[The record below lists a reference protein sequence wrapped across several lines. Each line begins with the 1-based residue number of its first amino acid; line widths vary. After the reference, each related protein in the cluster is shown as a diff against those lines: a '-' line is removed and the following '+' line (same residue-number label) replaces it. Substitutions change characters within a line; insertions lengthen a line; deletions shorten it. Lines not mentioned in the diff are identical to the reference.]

1 MSIVNADERQKGQED
16 RSMKSHERQKE
27 QGGWPE
33 DGGGGAGPEAHP
45 AETVERTETVFS
57 PLCSLPG
64 LQISQPFSAQLLPP

>member
-33 DGGGGAGPEAHP
+33 DGGGRGRARSPPSGDCGKDRDCVQAPLFPPGTP
-45 AETVERTETVFS
+45 A
-57 PLCSLPG
+57 
-64 LQISQPFSAQLLPP
+64 APPMSRGGS